1 MPPRHFWAIRSNQQ
15 KNTSLKCLRSV
26 TLGLKDNDIRISET
40 VVKIPLQF
48 EIRETGVSLS
58 QIGS

>member
-1 MPPRHFWAIRSNQQ
+1 M
-15 KNTSLKCLRSV
+15 

-58 QIGS
+58 QIGSLTVE